1 LRDFAYTVE
10 TDKGAR
16 QTVAAL
22 WTECLKAGWIVLGD
36 YDMSGLIPDDQL
48 ARGVEVKSIDICRPE
63 HAKPLVQADP
73 LTALCMPCNVLVRSV
88 EGRTTVAALKPGV
101 MMPHLFPEAAGQ
113 VGALPAEVDAE
124 LKTIIDAA
132 VA

>member
-1 LRDFAYTVE
+1 MRDFAYTVE
-10 TDKGAR
+10 TDKSAR
-16 QTVAAL
+16 KTIAAL

-36 YDMSGLIPDDQL
+36 YDMSGLIPDDEL
-48 ARGVEVKSIDICRPE
+48 ERGVEVKSIDICRPE
-63 HAKPLVQADP
+63 HAKPLVRADP

-88 EGRTTVAALKPGV
+88 EGRTSVSALKPGV
-101 MMPHLFPEAAGQ
+101 MMPRLFPEAVGQ

-132 VA
+132 IA